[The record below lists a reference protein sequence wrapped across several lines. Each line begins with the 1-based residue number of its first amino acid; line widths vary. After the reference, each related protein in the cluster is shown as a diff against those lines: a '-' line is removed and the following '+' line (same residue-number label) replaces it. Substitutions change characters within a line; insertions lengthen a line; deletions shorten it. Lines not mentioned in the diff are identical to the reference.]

1 MRYGRFL
8 FFLLNRGPEKNRESM
23 WKMCM
28 KDCRWG
34 SVFLYLCDIS
44 HSGVWNERNYF
55 VSEHFQSQSNV
66 SGRSRYVLLL
76 KVDLLVS
83 YRVRSI
89 YAIFPA
95 VLISYQ
101 FSWGSVCTA
110 FRIVGLSGIK
120 KEKRLLARHCSA
132 PVCLILKYGTRDL
145 FNKLYTV

>member
-34 SVFLYLCDIS
+34 SVFLYLWDIS

-76 KVDLLVS
+76 KVDLLVCQINICDIPS
-83 YRVRSI
+83 CTYFISVQLRFS
-89 YAIFPA
+89 
-95 VLISYQ
+95 LHCISYC
-101 FSWGSVCTA
+101 WLI
-110 FRIVGLSGIK
+110 RNKKRKKIVGTPLQ
-120 KEKRLLARHCSA
+120 CT
-132 PVCLILKYGTRDL
+132 CM
-145 FNKLYTV
+145 FNSQIWHKGLV